1 MLNLNVIDFLFPTSH
16 ISHLYP
22 MYKTHK
28 ILGLILA
35 RGGSKSIPKKN
46 IKLLGGKPLIAHT
59 IEKAKASKYIDR
71 LILST
76 DDAEIAEVAKKYG
89 CEIPFMR
96 PKELAQDD
104 TNDYPVFVH
113 ALDWLEKNENW
124 KPDLIITLRPTH
136 PFRKTE
142 DIDKAVKLLAEN
154 PKVDS
159 VWTVGVPPVT
169 PYKMFGVDE
178 GGFLKPVLTI
188 SGEKET
194 FNWPRQK
201 LPKVYNHYGQ
211 VDVTRYET
219 IMEKKSM
226 CGENILPIFLEGE
239 VFDID
244 SPLDWEMAEFLIKKG
259 VIQ

>member
-1 MLNLNVIDFLFPTSH
+1 
-16 ISHLYP
+16 
-22 MYKTHK
+22 MYKNK
-28 ILGLILA
+28 RILGLIPA

-76 DDAEIAEVAKKYG
+76 DNEEIAEVGKKYG
-89 CEIPFMR
+89 AEIPFMR
-96 PKELAQDD
+96 PKELAEDHTQDF
-104 TNDYPVFVH
+104 PVFQH
-113 ALDWLEKNENW
+113 AIKWLEENTNW
-124 KPDLIITLRPTH
+124 KPDLIVHLRPTH
-136 PFRKTE
+136 PFRKTQH
-142 DIDKAVKLLAEN
+142 IDLGIEMLSQNQEA
-154 PKVDS
+154 DS

-169 PYKMFGVDE
+169 PYKMFFVGE
-178 GGFLKPVLTI
+178 GGFLKPALSI

-194 FNWPRQK
+194 FNLPRQK
-201 LPKVYNHYGQ
+201 LPRVYNHYGQ

-219 IMEKKSM
+219 IMKKNSM

-244 SPLDWEMAEFLIKKG
+244 SALDWEFAEFMIGKNKL
-259 VIQ
+259 

>member
-1 MLNLNVIDFLFPTSH
+1 
-16 ISHLYP
+16 
-22 MYKTHK
+22 MYNNKK

-46 IKLLGGKPLIAHT
+46 IKDLDGKPLIAHT
-59 IEKAKASKYIDR
+59 IEKAKASQYIDR
-71 LILST
+71 IVLST
-76 DDAEIAEVAKKYG
+76 DNDEIAEVGRKYG
-89 CEIPFMR
+89 AETPFKR
-96 PKELAQDD
+96 PKELAEDSTQDF
-104 TNDYPVFVH
+104 PCFQH
-113 ALDWLEKNENW
+113 AIKWLEENEGW
-124 KPDLIITLRPTH
+124 KPDFIVHLRPTH

-142 DIDKAVKLLAEN
+142 HIDLGIEMLSQNAKA
-154 PKVDS
+154 DS

-169 PYKMFGVDE
+169 PYKMFFIGED
-178 GGFLKPVLTI
+178 GFLKPALTLP
-188 SGEKET
+188 GEKET

-219 IMEKKSM
+219 IMQKNSM

-244 SPLDWEMAEFLIKKG
+244 SPLDWEFAEFWIKKG
-259 VIQ
+259 NEKL